1 MLLVRLT
8 CFTISYGIIW
18 NCPVSIKTKHTNRN
32 SGEIFLSIKESCS
45 ECKSKIHI
53 YYQNESIDDPTLYIS
68 TFDSRE
74 IAHDKKQQVRG

>member
-1 MLLVRLT
+1 MESFEIALSLLKQNT
-8 CFTISYGIIW
+8 Q
-18 NCPVSIKTKHTNRN
+18 TNRN

-74 IAHDKKQQVRG
+74 IAHDKKQ